1 MADEV
6 NLHETL
12 RELVDDYARRTGVRI
27 NAIEIA
33 WCVSRTVGGPP
44 LNIVVGVHVETESL

>member
-1 MADEV
+1 MAEPTIHDA
-6 NLHETL
+6 L

-27 NAIEIA
+27 NSVEIA

-44 LNIVVGVHVETESL
+44 LNVVVGVHVETESL

>member
-6 NLHETL
+6 NLHAALKTL
-12 RELVDDYARRTGVRI
+12 VEDYVRRTDVHI

-44 LNIVVGVHVETESL
+44 VNVVGVHVETESL